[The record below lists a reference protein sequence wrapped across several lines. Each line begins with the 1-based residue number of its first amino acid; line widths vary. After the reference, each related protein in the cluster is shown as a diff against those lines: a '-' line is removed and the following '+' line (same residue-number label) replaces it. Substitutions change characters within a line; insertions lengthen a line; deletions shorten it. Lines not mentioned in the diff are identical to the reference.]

1 MKTGYGFTEFENI
14 REFEEWLNKQKVSRT
29 INKLQVHHMY
39 APSYENWG
47 SDIALRR
54 QNNIKSFHKNTNGW
68 SDIAQHFSIFPD
80 GHIVTGRSLNSTPIG
95 IKGWNTGAICIE
107 IYGNF
112 DKGQDTMNV
121 QQRNAVI
128 ACYALLAKKFNV
140 QVNSNGIRP
149 HAWFTAGGTY
159 LGDYNKSKSAKTC
172 PGTNFMG
179 YGNTKS
185 AFDNFYRDIRN
196 YQSSGQISNNTPPQS
211 ITETAVNQTGL
222 VNATSLNVRSGAGTN
237 YSVLGK
243 LKDNAEVTIVAKCS
257 NGWLKIKFNNGYG
270 YVSGDYIDNIKN
282 AQTSSSTQLS
292 GTYIVRYLQQVL
304 NSSYKL
310 NLDVDGLY
318 GTKTKNAV
326 KSNLLKQGCRG
337 EHVIWL
343 QKALINRGHKINA
356 DGIFGN
362 DTLNA
367 VKKYQKS
374 RGLKSDGYAG
384 VDTHTAI
391 VND

>member
-1 MKTGYGFTEFENI
+1 MQSKYGFIMFDNINEFEN
-14 REFEEWLNKQKVSRT
+14 WLRKQKITRKIS
-29 INKLQVHHMY
+29 KLQVHHMG
-39 APSYENWG
+39 APDYSCWKTDEHF
-47 SDIALRR
+47 RR
-54 QNNIKSFHKNTNGW
+54 QNNLRSFHKNNSGF

-80 GHIVTGRSLNSTPIG
+80 GKIMTGRSLNSNPAG
-95 IKGWNTGAICIE
+95 ISGWNTGAVCVE

-112 DKGQDTMNV
+112 DYGKDIMTKE
-121 QQRNAVI
+121 QRESVI
-128 ACYALLAKKFNV
+128 ACYAIMCKVFNLTP
-140 QVNSNGIRP
+140 SESTIRP
-149 HAWFTAGGTY
+149 HAWFKSDGTY
-159 LGDYNKSKSAKTC
+159 LGTYRVGQSRKTC

-179 YGNTKS
+179 YGNTKE
-185 AFDNFYRDIRN
+185 AFKNFYRDIKN
-196 YQSSGQISNNTPPQS
+196 YQSSGQVSDSKPSQNVS
-211 ITETAVNQTGL
+211 ETTVNQEGM

-237 YSVLGK
+237 CSKVGS
-243 LKDNAEVTIVAKCS
+243 LKNNTQVTIVAKCS
-257 NGWLKIKFNNGYG
+257 NGWLKIKYGSGYG
-270 YVSGDYIDNIKN
+270 YVSGQYIDNIKN
-282 AQTSSSTQLS
+282 VQTSSSTQLS
-292 GTYIVRYLQQVL
+292 GKYIVRYLQQVL

-326 KSNLLKQGCRG
+326 KSHLLKKGCRG
-337 EHVIWL
+337 EHVTWL
-343 QKALINRGHKINA
+343 QKALINRGYKINA

-367 VKKYQKS
+367 VKKYQQS